1 MEGAVKFAVVTRP
14 EFLGLR
20 LSFCSNQIDDLFDDF
35 FVTDINH
42 HPLITIENQ
51 IDITAQHM
59 PQLVIDFDN
68 IGKDWFAFEHVN
80 KTRVDDR
87 RGGKPKN

>member
-1 MEGAVKFAVVTRP
+1 MVHISMGRDQRLAMRKRKIQFA
-14 EFLGLR
+14 
-20 LSFCSNQIDDLFDDF
+20 NQIDDLFDDF

-59 PQLVIDFDN
+59 PQLVIDLDN

>member
-1 MEGAVKFAVVTRP
+1 LLA
-14 EFLGLR
+14 
-20 LSFCSNQIDDLFDDF
+20 NQIDDLFDDF

-68 IGKDWFAFEHVN
+68 MGKTGLRSSMSIKQGWMIDVAESLRIDFKADS
-80 KTRVDDR
+80 R
-87 RGGKPKN
+87 P